1 MPGGGASELVLLPKL
16 GMLKLPQPLSN
27 KPAARTV
34 KVTTGG
40 DFGS

>member
-1 MPGGGASELVLLPKL
+1 MPGGGGVSVLVPLPKL

-27 KPAARTV
+27 KPAARTL

-40 DFGS
+40 FG